1 MTTATSSTAATASSS
16 QLTPTSQT
24 STTAS
29 SNSTSTP
36 PNSFT
41 LQPQHSETNSSTSI
55 STTSSY
61 FTLTPKY
68 STVASLTST
77 STTSSHFTLTSQYS
91 TTANSTC
98 KRNCPCRNSTTYTAT
113 ELQAVVEEII
123 QNLTINK
130 AATSKARREL
140 TSAEDSRTSAQ
151 AVGGL
156 GIAILSF
163 VFAGIVILDAPRVLS
178 VFCVRVK

>member
-1 MTTATSSTAATASSS
+1 MTTTTSSTAASASSS
-16 QLTPTSQT
+16 QLTPTSQP
-24 STTAS
+24 STIAS
-29 SNSTSTP
+29 SNSTSSP
-36 PNSFT
+36 SSSLT
-41 LQPQHSETNSSTSI
+41 LKPQNSETDSSI

-68 STVASLTST
+68 STAASLTST

-163 VFAGIVILDAPRVLS
+163 IFAGIVILDAPRVLS